1 MQQPRRH
8 TRVQKEGNF
17 ALLNGCENHARV
29 ASPWQFQFFEFSF
42 TLRQVFL
49 GPVLPLLFFLAI
61 QQLSSGVAMKAGISL
76 HPRGFKIVEELE

>member
-29 ASPWQFQFFEFSF
+29 ASPCQFQFFEFSF

-49 GPVLPLLFFLAI
+49 GPVLPLLFLAI
-61 QQLSSGVAMKAGISL
+61 QQISSGVAMKAGISPQ
-76 HPRGFKIVEELE
+76 PRGFKIAEELE